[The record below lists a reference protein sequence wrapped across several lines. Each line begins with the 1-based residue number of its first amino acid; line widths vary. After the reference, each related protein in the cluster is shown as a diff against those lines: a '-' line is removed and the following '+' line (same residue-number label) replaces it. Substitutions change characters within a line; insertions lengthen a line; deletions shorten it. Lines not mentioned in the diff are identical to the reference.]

1 MASDPVLLD
10 TMAMLGLKGR
20 VEAAIDL
27 MPLIRSGLPSTALE
41 RMARHLDLSAV
52 ATIESLGLAKRTIA
66 RRLHEHKPLSTE
78 ESERVVRRAR
88 VFAEAKHVLDSE
100 AKARLW
106 LQKPNRWERAG
117 DDKKIRIQMAF
128 EDGKPIRLCGGQT
141 RAYVEWGGHQ
151 RLRDTP

>member
-78 ESERVVRRAR
+78 ESERVVRLAR
-88 VFAEAKHVLDSE
+88 VFAEAKHVLGSE

-106 LQKPNRWERAG
+106 LQKPNRTLGGETPLHLLDTDIGASAVFEELG
-117 DDKKIRIQMAF
+117 RIEYGVFA
-128 EDGKPIRLCGGQT
+128 
-141 RAYVEWGGHQ
+141 
-151 RLRDTP
+151 